1 MSQSDPSDP
10 KPSRRM
16 ITSSVVLSE
25 DQRELLVDVAAA
37 RTARAGKRFSM
48 SDVIREIV
56 EANRSTFETEIHT
69 YYQRRA
75 STRARSE
82 GGSEEIKPISEN
94 HQDKSVGRSARAN
107 KADS

>member
-1 MSQSDPSDP
+1 
-10 KPSRRM
+10 M

-75 STRARSE
+75 STRTRSD
-82 GGSEEIKPISEN
+82 GGSDELNPKADN
-94 HQDKSVGRSARAN
+94 HQSKPSGRSARAN

>member
-1 MSQSDPSDP
+1 VSQSDPSDP

-37 RTARAGKRFSM
+37 RTARAGKRF
-48 SDVIREIV
+48 EIV

-82 GGSEEIKPISEN
+82 GGSEEVKPISEN
-94 HQDKSVGRSARAN
+94 HQSKSVGRSARAN

>member
-10 KPSRRM
+10 KPSRKM

-75 STRARSE
+75 STRPRSDSDLDKAE
-82 GGSEEIKPISEN
+82 QVSDN
-94 HQDKSVGRSARAN
+94 HQDKPANRSARSI
-107 KADS
+107 KPDK

>member
-1 MSQSDPSDP
+1 VSQSDPSDS

-75 STRARSE
+75 STRTRSD
-82 GGSEEIKPISEN
+82 GGSDELNPKADN
-94 HQDKSVGRSARAN
+94 HQSKPSGRSARAN